1 MNTLKFVDVFIAK
14 ASWNATAHRILIFSF
29 GHTTINI
36 LNVTFLY
43 IFQILPSAIP
53 ISDVFSML
61 HSVNEPV
68 VINVSLC
75 CYYDN
80 QTSVE
85 GRMLV

>member
-1 MNTLKFVDVFIAK
+1 MNTLKFVDVCIARV
-14 ASWNATAHRILIFSF
+14 SWNATAHRVLTFSF

-36 LNVTFLY
+36 LNDIFLY

-53 ISDVFSML
+53 ISDLFSSL

-75 CYYDN
+75 C
-80 QTSVE
+80 QSVE
-85 GRMLV
+85 GRKLV